1 MIARRRGKDWFVGGM
16 TADHA
21 FRLSLPLT
29 FLGEGRYAAHVFAD
43 PADRTTPYE
52 SLEVTRHVA
61 TSADRIQLD
70 MRPAGGAA
78 IRFERILH
86 STNRDLRRRCG
97 YMNHMQARMMPALRT
112 RRSVNF

>member
-1 MIARRRGKDWFVGGM
+1 VIARRRGKDWFVGGM
-16 TADHA
+16 AADHA

-86 STNRDLRRRCG
+86 
-97 YMNHMQARMMPALRT
+97 
-112 RRSVNF
+112 